1 MSVKSAM
8 KKQTADKE
16 KASSPMLLRH
26 TTIGKSPPQSP
37 KLAATFKA
45 EFSPTPGDNI
55 FEKAPCVSFITDDTD
70 TNKLETVT
78 EVNERRKWRRAAL
91 AVAIAS
97 LMASLLLCAASFF
110 GAATMGS
117 SAVLVS
123 ALDALFSVFSAAMM
137 IWRFSDDR
145 NGSIGSKREKYGS
158 IVLGV
163 IFIVNGVITIVV
175 STFHLIDQ
183 QRPTDSNIT
192 WPALLCF
199 SFVYLVLAIL
209 KYWIYRQNKSC
220 VLFTLVLDD
229 ASTSAIMFGV
239 FISTL
244 LLDQIPNLWYLDHVV
259 AIAFELVLIATGLK
273 IFVDIFVYN
282 ERAFY

>member
-8 KKQTADKE
+8 KKKTADKE

-45 EFSPTPGDNI
+45 EFSPTTGDNI
-55 FEKAPCVSFITDDTD
+55 FEKAPCVYFITDDTD
-70 TNKLETVT
+70 TNKLETIM

-97 LMASLLLCAASFF
+97 LMTSLLFCAASLF

-117 SAVLVS
+117 SAVLGS
-123 ALDALFSVFSAAMM
+123 AVV

-145 NGSIGSKREKYGS
+145 NGSVGSKREKYGS
-158 IVLGV
+158 IVFGV
-163 IFIVNGVITIVV
+163 MFTVNGVISIVV
-175 STFHLIDQ
+175 STFHLLDEH
-183 QRPTDSNIT
+183 RPTDSNVT
-192 WPALLCF
+192 WPALLSF

-209 KYWIYRQNKSC
+209 ENWIYRQNKSS
-220 VLFTLVLDD
+220 VLFTLFVDD
-229 ASTSAIMFGV
+229 AATSAIMFGL
-239 FISTL
+239 FISAL
-244 LLDQIPNLWYLDHVV
+244 LLDQIPSLWYLDHAV
-259 AIAFELVLIATGLK
+259 AIALALVLIATGLK

-282 ERAFY
+282 ELPFR

>member
-1 MSVKSAM
+1 MCIRDS
-8 KKQTADKE
+8 
-16 KASSPMLLRH
+16 
-26 TTIGKSPPQSP
+26 
-37 KLAATFKA
+37 
-45 EFSPTPGDNI
+45 
-55 FEKAPCVSFITDDTD
+55 
-70 TNKLETVT
+70 
-78 EVNERRKWRRAAL
+78 
-91 AVAIAS
+91 
-97 LMASLLLCAASFF
+97 
-110 GAATMGS
+110 
-117 SAVLVS
+117 
-123 ALDALFSVFSAAMM
+123 
-137 IWRFSDDR
+137 
-145 NGSIGSKREKYGS
+145 
-158 IVLGV
+158 
-163 IFIVNGVITIVV
+163 
-175 STFHLIDQ
+175 
-183 QRPTDSNIT
+183 SNIT